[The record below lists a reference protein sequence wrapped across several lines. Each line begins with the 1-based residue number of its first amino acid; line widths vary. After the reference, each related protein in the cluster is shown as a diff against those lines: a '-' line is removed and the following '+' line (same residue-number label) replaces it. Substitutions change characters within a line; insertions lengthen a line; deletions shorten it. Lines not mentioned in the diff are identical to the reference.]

1 MEVLAVFDEKNYD
14 DTTKVYE
21 KYNVRGVIFRDGKI
35 AMQCSTDGEYKM
47 PGGGME
53 KGESFLETLVRE
65 IREETGLTVLKESVC
80 ELGEILEMRRDIF
93 DPSCK
98 YICHSYFY
106 YCKVGEKQEKLHL
119 TPSEVAKGYYLK
131 WEQPETVYN
140 TNIRIENSKQLL
152 VSNKNMSLSDVAI
165 KRQRRNPVHKIIE
178 CPRSAHSII
187 FLWKND
193 KKYVILNNMYCR
205 KTDLICNR

>member
-98 YICHSYFY
+98 YICHSYFSI
-106 YCKVGEKQEKLHL
+106 QNHLHKCSVTNDPRIL
-119 TPSEVAKGYYLK
+119 FYAIDKG
-131 WEQPETVYN
+131 T
-140 TNIRIENSKQLL
+140 
-152 VSNKNMSLSDVAI
+152 
-165 KRQRRNPVHKIIE
+165 
-178 CPRSAHSII
+178 
-187 FLWKND
+187 D
-193 KKYVILNNMYCR
+193 K
-205 KTDLICNR
+205 

>member
-1 MEVLAVFDEKNYD
+1 MTTQQKYMKNIMCVVL
-14 DTTKVYE
+14 
-21 KYNVRGVIFRDGKI
+21 IFRDGKI

-119 TPSEVAKGYYLK
+119 TPSEWQRG
-131 WEQPETVYN
+131 
-140 TNIRIENSKQLL
+140 II
-152 VSNKNMSLSDVAI
+152 LSGSS
-165 KRQRRNPVHKIIE
+165 RRLYTIPIY
-178 CPRSAHSII
+178 A
-187 FLWKND
+187 
-193 KKYVILNNMYCR
+193 
-205 KTDLICNR
+205 

>member
-1 MEVLAVFDEKNYD
+1 
-14 DTTKVYE
+14 
-21 KYNVRGVIFRDGKI
+21 
-35 AMQCSTDGEYKM
+35 
-47 PGGGME
+47 ME

-119 TPSEVAKGYYLK
+119 TPSEVAKGDYLK

-140 TNIRIENSKQLL
+140 TNIRIEK
-152 VSNKNMSLSDVAI
+152 D
-165 KRQRRNPVHKIIE
+165 PWII
-178 CPRSAHSII
+178 RDTA
-187 FLWKND
+187 FVKM
-193 KKYVILNNMYCR
+193 ILDG
-205 KTDLICNR
+205 KVKLPE

>member
-106 YCKVGEKQEKLHL
+106 YCKVGEKREKLHL
-119 TPSEVAKGYYLK
+119 TPSEVAKGYYTIKIKKNICGLAK
-131 WEQPETVYN
+131 SKYICGGNYRAMAVNQYDRSYDNMFILYN
-140 TNIRIENSKQLL
+140 NEEGRY
-152 VSNKNMSLSDVAI
+152 
-165 KRQRRNPVHKIIE
+165 
-178 CPRSAHSII
+178 II
-187 FLWKND
+187 FS
-193 KKYVILNNMYCR
+193 
-205 KTDLICNR
+205 

>member
-65 IREETGLTVLKESVC
+65 IREETGLTVLKETVC

-140 TNIRIENSKQLL
+140 TNIRIEK
-152 VSNKNMSLSDVAI
+152 D
-165 KRQRRNPVHKIIE
+165 PWII
-178 CPRSAHSII
+178 RDTA
-187 FLWKND
+187 FVKM
-193 KKYVILNNMYCR
+193 ILDG
-205 KTDLICNR
+205 KVKLPE